1 MPRNRTARPAVLG
14 FPVRRPATSRASL
27 RSSSA
32 LKRRIVVGVL
42 ALLALALITLSFR
55 ESQDG
60 PMHSVEQTASAVVR
74 PFQVAVERVARPFRD
89 AYGWASDVMDA
100 KGDAEKLRSENQ
112 VLRQQ
117 VIQNESALRENV
129 RLRALLHYARGPEFP
144 RDYGYLAAEVVGRAP
159 NAFQQEIVV
168 AVGMNDGV
176 RLNAPVVTNDGLV
189 GLVTRVFSNRARVTL
204 ITDEQSAVSA
214 VDLRTD
220 ADGIVRHGRG
230 AGDTLVLDRVAKQE
244 FVKEGD
250 EIVTA
255 GWRSDGFS
263 SLYPRGIR
271 IGVVTS
277 VGQTDTDL
285 YQQVQVEPYADTS
298 SLHSVLVLLPKDR
311 QAQEP

>member
-1 MPRNRTARPAVLG
+1 
-14 FPVRRPATSRASL
+14 
-27 RSSSA
+27 
-32 LKRRIVVGVL
+32 VVGVL

-129 RLRALLHYARGPEFP
+129 RLRALLHYARGPSSRATTATCRGGGRPSSERVP
-144 RDYGYLAAEVVGRAP
+144 AGDRRRGRHERRRQAER
-159 NAFQQEIVV
+159 
-168 AVGMNDGV
+168 AVGHE
-176 RLNAPVVTNDGLV
+176 RRPRR
-189 GLVTRVFSNRARVTL
+189 LVTRVFSNRARVTL

-263 SLYPRGIR
+263 SL
-271 IGVVTS
+271 
-277 VGQTDTDL
+277 
-285 YQQVQVEPYADTS
+285 
-298 SLHSVLVLLPKDR
+298 
-311 QAQEP
+311 